1 MFVLYDLTALGFVHE
16 TFYAL
21 VRGITQSI
29 ITAHNSMVE
38 GRIFISQTQVNDAN
52 INRSPLAYDNNPAE
66 EKAQF
71 KDNTDKT
78 LVQLRFMDKNNK
90 QVLGAFNW
98 FAGELNENFLL
109 SFTKFFSIS
118 SRDIHEQHQQVRLI

>member
-29 ITAHNSMVE
+29 ISAHNNMFE
-38 GRIFISQTQVNDAN
+38 GRVFISQTEIDDAN
-52 INRSPLAYDNNPAE
+52 INRSPSAYANNPAE
-66 EKAQF
+66 ERAQY

-78 LVQLRFMDKNNK
+78 LTQLRFMDKYNK
-90 QVLGAFNW
+90 EVMGAFNW
-98 FAGELNENFLL
+98 FAGELKFIGIFIFLTYFFL
-109 SFTKFFSIS
+109 KKFT
-118 SRDIHEQHQQVRLI
+118 QLQ